1 MQDLAI
7 KENREIRGYSNMSTY
22 GYFKHNEMSDYAIA
36 HHGIKGQKWGIRR
49 YQNADGSLTA
59 EGMRRY
65 GVYSQNKQ
73 IANKFDSMTS
83 KMSKNKALLKD
94 KAFMDEYKKAG
105 SDWENELKKYKD
117 KDYRKSIKTGKKME
131 KAGIKQPVNSTVN
144 KNQQMVEYGNE
155 LLKTVDMIDQDGSI
169 DKDPKR
175 SRRAAM
181 TGMKAYNKVFAGRSG
196 ILDLHSKGD
205 IDWFL
210 YEDQTP
216 GMATVADLANQGYNK
231 EQINALIEA
240 SYRNQDYD
248 NRKSGMFGLSEGYY
262 KLNDDYIDECI
273 KNKHK

>member
-1 MQDLAI
+1 
-7 KENREIRGYSNMSTY
+7 MSAY
-22 GYFKHNEMSDYAIA
+22 GYLKHNELSDYAIA

-59 EGMRRY
+59 EGRKRY
-65 GVYSQNKQ
+65 GKKLEKSLSNNITDKV
-73 IANKFDSMTS
+73 
-83 KMSKNKALLKD
+83 LK
-94 KAFMDEYKKAG
+94 G
-105 SDWENELKKYKD
+105 
-117 KDYRKSIKTGKKME
+117 E
-131 KAGIKQPVNSTVN
+131 KIN
-144 KNQQMVEYGNE
+144 KNQQMVEYGNK

-181 TGMKAYNKVFAGRSG
+181 TGMKAYNKVFAGRD

-231 EQINALIEA
+231 KQINALIEA

-262 KLNDDYIDECI
+262 KLNDDYIDACI
-273 KNKHK
+273 KNKQK